1 MVKRIASILLY
12 VAIWGI
18 IVAYIVQASMLV
30 THHRQH
36 QTIEHVNI
44 NIVDST
50 GSGQLITSKRV
61 REHLIAEGIGTMGV
75 LIDSVDVRAI
85 RNMIIRNGFV
95 DNVDVYASY
104 SGILHINISQRK
116 PLFRLMTNR
125 HNAYVTHDGFIFGSP
140 EQSSLYVP
148 VVTGQYNP
156 PFGKNFE
163 GTTAMARDIIRK
175 QYNDP
180 IRLLA
185 QRLTPIKAQRRHW
198 QERRREIRDSSI
210 GRRWFGNKAAYA
222 AKQKAWRAERKRL
235 LRYCDGMLRD
245 CQRAKEQVEKQQ
257 RAVALRGKAMEQR
270 LDDFMRLIKL
280 VETISNHDFWAAEV
294 VQIDITENSLGRICV
309 ELVPRSGNHRIIF
322 GELQNE
328 AAKLERLHNFYHTVL
343 GTVGWQHYASIDV
356 SYSDR
361 VICKNIED

>member
-1 MVKRIASILLY
+1 MIKRIASIVLY
-12 VAIWGI
+12 IAIWGI

-36 QTIEHVNI
+36 QTVEHVDI
-44 NIVDST
+44 DIVDST

-61 REHLIAEGIGTMGV
+61 RERLIAEGIGTMGV

-95 DNVDVYASY
+95 DNVDVYTSY
-104 SGILHINISQRK
+104 SGVLHINISQRK
-116 PLFRLMTNR
+116 PLFRLMTGRYNV
-125 HNAYVTHDGFIFGSP
+125 YVTHDGFIFGSP

-148 VVTGQYNP
+148 VVTGSYTP
-156 PFGKNFE
+156 PFGVKFE
-163 GTTAMARDIIRK
+163 GTTAMARQNIRNR
-175 QYNDP
+175 YNDS

-185 QRLTPIKAQRRHW
+185 QRLIPIRARKEHW

-210 GRRWFGNKAAYA
+210 GRRWFGDKAKYN
-222 AKQKAWRAERKRL
+222 AKKRSWLAERKRL

-245 CQRAKEQVEKQQ
+245 CQLAKERVEKQQ
-257 RAVALRGKAMEQR
+257 RMVAKRGEAMEQR
-270 LDDFMRLIKL
+270 LNDFIRLIEFI
-280 VETISNHDFWAAEV
+280 ETINRNDFWRAEV
-294 VQIDITENSLGRICV
+294 VQIVLSENSFGRICV

-322 GELQNE
+322 GELRNE
-328 AAKLERLHNFYHTVL
+328 SDKLERLLNFYHSVL
-343 GTVGWQHYASIDV
+343 GSVGWQRYAEIDV
-356 SYSDR
+356 SYADR